1 MKYTFY
7 YDLVIICLRNVAL
20 IICIRLLF
28 LFAGLG
34 ILSFAIGYLTSS
46 ICYTITYYAYF
57 SKYISQVHAE
67 TETEI
72 FPLKTVRDFFP
83 SADTD
88 TLFDAEYSAL
98 VVTFYKQSL
107 VKQFLTEGEKY
118 MMTLFNILSFGEQGM
133 VC

>member
-1 MKYTFY
+1 M
-7 YDLVIICLRNVAL
+7 
-20 IICIRLLF
+20 
-28 LFAGLG
+28 
-34 ILSFAIGYLTSS
+34 
-46 ICYTITYYAYF
+46 
-57 SKYISQVHAE
+57 HAE
-67 TETEI
+67 TETEK